1 MIMSARRVL
10 VGAGRPPQDHVIVT
24 KQDQHEVAAGAMLG
38 EHAWPGKLHGELCA
52 LIAPVFAHARSRFAA
67 FAYVAAL
74 LAAARDPRS
83 CWQLGEQA
91 AHETPRRMHA
101 LPGEYAWDWRAALE
115 QVPRVVTAALA
126 VPATILEG
134 RAARQAGR
142 HSARRSPETVPAP
155 TTGGDEATAAAL
167 PSLGPGAAWETRSC
181 GRG

>member
-52 LIAPVFAHARSRFAA
+52 LIAPVFAQARSRFAA

-74 LAAARDPRS
+74 LATAGDRRS

-91 AHETPRRMHA
+91 GHDTPRRMQA
-101 LPGEYAWDWRAALE
+101 VAGGGVLPAGKRAGRPGPAPGPPLAVISPPHRAVPVPPRAAP
-115 QVPRVVTAALA
+115 PRD
-126 VPATILEG
+126 P
-134 RAARQAGR
+134 
-142 HSARRSPETVPAP
+142 PAP
-155 TTGGDEATAAAL
+155 PHPRT
-167 PSLGPGAAWETRSC
+167 LGTS
-181 GRG
+181 